1 MRAMV
6 LGATGHI
13 GAHIVRALLASGH
26 EVRAAYRRDRYLT
39 VLEGL
44 KIARVRV
51 DLEAPETLREAA
63 AGCDWVFHA
72 AGYYPPFGA
81 DARAAIARGVESVR
95 RTLEALRAAGVSRIV
110 FTSSAAV
117 VRHPPGRDA
126 TEDDIEEWPPTEPGT
141 PRSVRGGDGSAAGG
155 GSPRPSAGR
164 TVYAQVKI
172 AMDHEA
178 GRAAEGGLP
187 VVLVNPSVCLGEY
200 DAHLFSGLIILAYAK
215 WRMPWYLDHRL
226 NAVYTGDVG
235 VGHVRAAERGRI
247 GQRYLLAGETW
258 HTRDLARLIAEE
270 TGVAAPRWRLPL
282 GAAEAASRVSHLFA
296 AITRTRPLIPQ
307 DAVHSAR
314 TDQLLDGGKARR
326 ELGMPQTPIRE
337 AVRRAVGWFRQRGY
351 C

>member
-1 MRAMV
+1 MARALV

-13 GAHIVRALLASGH
+13 GAHIVRALLADGH
-26 EVRAAYRRDRYLT
+26 EVRAAYRRDRYLS

-44 KIARVRV
+44 TIARVRV
-51 DLEAPETLREAA
+51 DLEAPETLRAA
-63 AGCDWVFHA
+63 ATGCDWVFHA

-81 DARAAIARGVESVR
+81 NARTAIARGIESTR
-95 RTLEALRAAGVSRIV
+95 RALEALRAAGVSRIV

-126 TEDDIEEWPPTEPGT
+126 TEEDLEASPP
-141 PRSVRGGDGSAAGG
+141 
-155 GSPRPSAGR
+155 SPGR

-178 GRAAEGGLP
+178 RRAADGGLP
-187 VVLVNPSVCLGEY
+187 VVLVNPSVCFGEY
-200 DAHLFSGLIILAYAK
+200 DARPFSGLIILAYAK

-235 VGHVRAAERGRI
+235 IGHVQAAARGRI
-247 GQRYLLAGETW
+247 GQRYLLTGETW

-270 TGVAAPRWRLPL
+270 AGVAAPRWRLPL

-307 DAVHSAR
+307 DAVCSAR

-337 AVRRAVGWFRQRGY
+337 AVRQAVGWFRQHGY